1 MASITLSPSSAS
13 GWTNSSNVTA
23 SDNSYATSTVAKGED
38 FGGSGMSVLLTVSF
52 PAAGLAADDVIDG
65 VEVRIERNLSSSTG
79 GTKTIQ
85 LEVAGSG
92 TANGPSTWT
101 TSDVTETNG
110 TPSDLWGMSWTAA
123 SFNSG
128 FDVAFRAGFNNGSS
142 TKTASVDYVSVTI
155 YYHPGLVEK
164 SVADAGTIT
173 ATESLEISATVPL
186 ADSGT
191 VSATDDLSVSATLP
205 LADAGTITAT
215 DDLTVAASFTLTDS
229 GTVTAAENLVV
240 EIIDHVSLSDSGTIT
255 ADESLTIG
263 PQLVDSGTVTATEAL
278 TVDASTPL
286 ADSGTISATEAMQ
299 IAFGLADDGTIT
311 AAEALA
317 ISATVPLADSG
328 TVSATEHLQI
338 KSIDIVTEPRVA
350 LDVYDLSGNR
360 LGSGPIATPLAASYS
375 MRADEIGTF
384 RATVPAI
391 AANADV
397 LAAGREIRIR
407 RAGEGEVFRGI
418 LDQPKVVVGEDGAIL
433 LELAG
438 QSTAA
443 RLVWA
448 NTLLGR
454 TFSGATVATAVSTLL
469 AGTGWTAGAVDSATI
484 SARFDG
490 ATVWKALRNIA
501 ETLGWHA
508 VEDPLTQRVSLAAA
522 SGSSGLVF
530 RQVDHAGP
538 EMAVIPLT
546 GLTIPAT
553 EQAIWNRIIPLGA
566 GEGINALSL
575 RFSGRSSP
583 YTIQTATG
591 PDGNTYWY
599 LEDAAS
605 VAAYGARTQVLK
617 FDEIAPLSNSAAE
630 ETAAANTLYDAASA
644 WLGYYAN
651 PTEFYEASVV
661 GLTHYAGG
669 TPRFTIGQT
678 VRLQWTGIVTDDAGT
693 RLWKSVDANVYL
705 MGFEREF
712 HESGSDSW
720 RLELATVDRRQP
732 GPGDA
737 IVKAIDDL
745 WAIKTAMRPYTYRE
759 IHGPSVES
767 VASGQPATLPVTF
780 DDNVSLLHKA
790 VLTVRKRRVKSNVTG
805 AAAGG
810 GQTTSSGGGATSSG
824 GSSHSHTIALKTTTS
839 SGGHSH
845 LVGDFYPTTT
855 WSDPAYMQQITMK
868 NEATGMAYGFYVGR
882 NGTEAGSGKFESFLT
897 TPHTHDVDGQTSS
910 SESSHTHTVPSH
922 SHSVGDHTHPMSYGI
937 YLGPAAGSPAFT
949 ITING
954 TDRTA
959 ALGGPWNGDISVDI
973 TPYLVDANGHV
984 LRQVNSVVIGAAQLC
999 DVEMTVRSLVSAT
1012 SIVPV

>member
-1 MASITLSPSSAS
+1 MASISKSIAAGGDDGYWKFSTLNRTSSSANLS
-13 GWTNSSNVTA
+13 AGWNVFLRFTGLGA
-23 SDNSYATSTVAKGED
+23 LDGATISAATVAITADSNAPNASQVVRVRAALVDNAGQPSFGSECDAPARTTAYVSWTLPAYTSGNVYTSPDITSVIQELADGGYLASGVAMIYLEAYSGSTNKPIRTYED
-38 FGGSGMSVLLTVSF
+38 SVG
-52 PAAGLAADDVIDG
+52 PAAKLDI
-65 VEVRIERNLSSSTG
+65 TY
-79 GTKTIQ
+79 TTI
-85 LEVAGSG
+85 
-92 TANGPSTWT
+92 
-101 TSDVTETNG
+101 
-110 TPSDLWGMSWTAA
+110 
-123 SFNSG
+123 
-128 FDVAFRAGFNNGSS
+128 
-142 TKTASVDYVSVTI
+142 
-155 YYHPGLVEK
+155 VEK
-164 SVADAGTIT
+164 SL
-173 ATESLEISATVPL
+173 S
-186 ADSGT
+186 DSGT
-191 VSATDDLSVSATLP
+191 VTATEALSVSATL
-205 LADAGTITAT
+205 G
-215 DDLTVAASFTLTDS
+215 LTDS
-229 GTVTAAENLVV
+229 GVV
-240 EIIDHVSLSDSGTIT
+240 SATEDLAIEIIDHVSLSDAGTIT

-263 PQLVDSGTVTATEAL
+263 PGLVDAGTITATESLIVDASTPLSDAGTVTATEAMQIGFALGDAGTL
-278 TVDASTPL
+278 TT
-286 ADSGTISATEAMQ
+286 TEAMQ
-299 IAFGLADDGTIT
+299 IGFALGDAGT
-311 AAEALA
+311 L
-317 ISATVPLADSG
+317 
-328 TVSATEHLQI
+328 SATEHLQI

-350 LDVYDLSGNR
+350 LDVYDLLGNR

-443 RLVWA
+443 RLVWT

-469 AGTGWTAGAVDSATI
+469 TGTGWAGGTVDSATI

-490 ATVWKALRNIA
+490 TTVWKALRNIA
-501 ETLGWHA
+501 EALGWHA
-508 VEDPLTQRVSLAAA
+508 VEDPLTQQVSLAAA

-538 EMAVIPLT
+538 ELAVVPLT

-566 GEGINALSL
+566 GEGINALTL
-575 RFSGRSSP
+575 RFSNRVSP

-591 PDGNTYWY
+591 PDGNAYWY

-617 FDEIAPLSNSAAE
+617 FDEIAPLSNSSAE

-693 RLWKSVDANVYL
+693 RLWKSVDADVYL

-712 HESGSDSW
+712 HEDGSDSW

-759 IHGPSVES
+759 IHGPYRES
-767 VASGQPATLPVTF
+767 VDSTHNATVTIDY
-780 DDNVSLLHKA
+780 DDSVTYLHRAELRLVKRKVRSNVS
-790 VLTVRKRRVKSNVTG
+790 T

-810 GQTTSSGGGATSSG
+810 SPTSNATTTAANAGGGVTSAG
-824 GSSHSHTIALKTTTS
+824 GTSHTHSISAGVTSDDIGEHYHQIAQAQPTASWVDPSYLQQMIFAS
-839 SGGHSH
+839 SQGGG
-845 LVGDFYPTTT
+845 LD
-855 WSDPAYMQQITMK
+855 
-868 NEATGMAYGFYVGR
+868 YGIYGGR
-882 NGTEAGSGKFESFLT
+882 NGTEGSTKTLW
-897 TPHTHDVDGQTSS
+897 TSGFTFHKHNITATATN
-910 SESSHTHTVPSH
+910 SESSHTHSLPTHTHSIDAH
-922 SHSVGDHTHPMSYGI
+922 SHTMPTHTHSLNYGI
-937 YLGPAAGSPAFT
+937 YDGPTAGAPGFGIA
-949 ITING
+949 INAVDV
-954 TDRTA
+954 TS
-959 ALGGPWNGDISVDI
+959 ALGGPWNGDVVLDI
-973 TPYLVDANGHV
+973 TPWLVDGDGHI
-984 LRQVNSVVIGAAQLC
+984 LRQGNSLVVSSAQLC
-999 DVEMTVRSLVSAT
+999 DVELTVKSLVSAL
-1012 SIVPV
+1012 SVVPV